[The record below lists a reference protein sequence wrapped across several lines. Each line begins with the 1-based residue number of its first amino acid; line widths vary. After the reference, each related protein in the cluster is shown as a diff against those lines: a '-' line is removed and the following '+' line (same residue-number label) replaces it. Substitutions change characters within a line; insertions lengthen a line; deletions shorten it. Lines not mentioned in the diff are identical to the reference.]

1 MNLEIFILPLKKQLN
16 NMRRL
21 LLKETSLK
29 NSLTKSN
36 LEQFYEYFGINI
48 PFRPSNFILF
58 SEKKLVVK
66 LNNKNSFYNK
76 TIVLKSFHSDC
87 AFVNKFCLLLTIVKL
102 MNCGGRQ

>member
-36 LEQFYEYFGINI
+36 LE
-48 PFRPSNFILF
+48 
-58 SEKKLVVK
+58 
-66 LNNKNSFYNK
+66 
-76 TIVLKSFHSDC
+76 
-87 AFVNKFCLLLTIVKL
+87 
-102 MNCGGRQ
+102 